1 MEGKTKKLNILWTS
15 SERTI
20 ALNLLSTYTI
30 NSKKNGWWEEVNI
43 IIWGASAQ
51 LVAKDTQV
59 QVEIM
64 EMISL
69 GVHIE
74 ACKDCSDNIGVTED
88 LEKLGIEIKYMG
100 EPLTKYIKNGEPILT
115 V

>member
-15 SERTI
+15 SERTT
-20 ALNLLSTYTI
+20 ALNLLSVYTI
-30 NSKKNGWWEEVNI
+30 NSKNNGWWEEVNI

-59 QVEIM
+59 QTEIM
-64 EMISL
+64 EMINL
-69 GVHIE
+69 GIHIE
-74 ACKDCSDNIGVTED
+74 ACKDCSDSIGVTEE
-88 LEKLGIEIKYMG
+88 LENLGIEVKYMG
-100 EPLTKYIKNGEPILT
+100 EILTKYIKSGEPILT